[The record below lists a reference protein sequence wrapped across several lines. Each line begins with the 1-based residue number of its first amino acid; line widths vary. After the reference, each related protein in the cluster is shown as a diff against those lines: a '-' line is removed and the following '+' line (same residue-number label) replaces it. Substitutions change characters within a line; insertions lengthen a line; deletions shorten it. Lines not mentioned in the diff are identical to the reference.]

1 MEYGIFITERMQPMA
16 SKSKSIIGGM
26 TVLGIAGIICKLVGV
41 LFSIPLTYVIGAQG
55 QGIYNA
61 VFPTYNLLLTI
72 SSAGLPVAV
81 SRMVSSA
88 LAKDDPHSA
97 KHVFRVALLLLTTLG
112 CLAAIIMLAGSGMLA
127 ARVNQPDSKIGFQ
140 VIAPCV
146 AVVCMMSAF
155 RGFIQGQQDMVPTA
169 ISQLIEQ
176 VGKVFLALPMA
187 YIGNQMGGVAMGAA
201 GALLGTTIV
210 EGIALLYMILLY
222 FRRRSRFDAIPQLA
236 PEQNASTKRIAE
248 QLMVIAIPI
257 TIGSCIVPLSQFID
271 SAMLVNRCVVS
282 GLTHDAAVETYGVFS
297 GMVIRLINIPTALS
311 LAVSMSLVPAISSA
325 WAVQDMDAV
334 QRQTNLGLR
343 FAFLIGLPCSVG
355 MSVLSEQIF
364 RFFYQGS
371 LSEENIMTGSTLLM
385 VSSLTV
391 VLFTVVQATSSILQG
406 VRKQRIPMYTLV
418 AGVVCKI
425 ALNYTLVGDSGLQHP
440 RRADFVAGVLHG
452 IARSESLLRHEVYRH
467 EVQLA
472 RLAGASGHCDAG
484 DGRGRLSDDA
494 PPAVQP
500 SADDCGGS
508 GRRCGVRSHGDLDE
522 STHQGGLERL
532 PPETEIRS
540 EERSMKQNIT
550 VVSLGPGDPEL
561 LTAQSMNAMK
571 KGEAADFP
579 HGAAPG
585 LRGADG
591 SGRPKYVAG

>member
-222 FRRRSRFDAIPQLA
+222 FRRRSRFDAISQLA

-364 RFFYQGS
+364 RFFYQDSS
-371 LSEENIMTGSTLLM
+371 LSEAHLMTGSTLLM

-418 AGVVCKI
+418 GIPGFNIHGAPISSLVC
-425 ALNYTLVGDSGLQHP
+425 YTVSLVPNLYYVMKYTGTKFNWRDWLVRP
-440 RRADFVAGVLHG
+440 G
-452 IARSESLLRHEVYRH
+452 IAT
-467 EVQLA
+467 LA
-472 RLAGASGHCDAG
+472 MGA
-484 DGRGRLSDDA
+484 
-494 PPAVQP
+494 AV
-500 SADDCGGS
+500 CLMT
-508 GRRCGVRSHGDLDE
+508 RI
-522 STHQGGLERL
+522 L
-532 PPETEIRS
+532 PFSR
-540 EERSMKQNIT
+540 
-550 VVSLGPGDPEL
+550 L
-561 LTAQSMNAMK
+561 LTIVEVAVGIAVFVVTAIWTKALTKEDLNAFRRK
-571 KGEAADFP
+571 RK
-579 HGAAPG
+579 
-585 LRGADG
+585 
-591 SGRPKYVAG
+591 

>member
-41 LFSIPLTYVIGAQG
+41 LFSTPLTYVIGAQG

-425 ALNYTLVGDSGLQHP
+425 ALNYTLVGIPGFNIHGAPISSLVCYTVSLVPNLYYVMKYTGTKFNWRDWLVRP
-440 RRADFVAGVLHG
+440 G
-452 IARSESLLRHEVYRH
+452 IAT
-467 EVQLA
+467 LA
-472 RLAGASGHCDAG
+472 MGA
-484 DGRGRLSDDA
+484 
-494 PPAVQP
+494 AV
-500 SADDCGGS
+500 CLMT
-508 GRRCGVRSHGDLDE
+508 RI
-522 STHQGGLERL
+522 L
-532 PPETEIRS
+532 PFSR
-540 EERSMKQNIT
+540 
-550 VVSLGPGDPEL
+550 L
-561 LTAQSMNAMK
+561 LTIVEVAVGIAVFVVTTIWTKALTKEDLNAFRRK
-571 KGEAADFP
+571 RK
-579 HGAAPG
+579 
-585 LRGADG
+585 
-591 SGRPKYVAG
+591 

>member
-1 MEYGIFITERMQPMA
+1 MA

-257 TIGSCIVPLSQFID
+257 TIGSCIV
-271 SAMLVNRCVVS
+271 S

-425 ALNYTLVGDSGLQHP
+425 ALNYTLVGIPGFNIHGAPISSLVCYTVSLVPNLYYVMKYTGTKFNWRDWLVRP
-440 RRADFVAGVLHG
+440 G
-452 IARSESLLRHEVYRH
+452 IATLAMGAAVCLMTRLLPFSR
-467 EVQLA
+467 
-472 RLAGASGHCDAG
+472 
-484 DGRGRLSDDA
+484 
-494 PPAVQP
+494 
-500 SADDCGGS
+500 
-508 GRRCGVRSHGDLDE
+508 
-522 STHQGGLERL
+522 
-532 PPETEIRS
+532 
-540 EERSMKQNIT
+540 
-550 VVSLGPGDPEL
+550 L
-561 LTAQSMNAMK
+561 LTIAEVAVGVAVFVVTAIWTKALTKEDLNAFRRK
-571 KGEAADFP
+571 RK
-579 HGAAPG
+579 
-585 LRGADG
+585 
-591 SGRPKYVAG
+591 